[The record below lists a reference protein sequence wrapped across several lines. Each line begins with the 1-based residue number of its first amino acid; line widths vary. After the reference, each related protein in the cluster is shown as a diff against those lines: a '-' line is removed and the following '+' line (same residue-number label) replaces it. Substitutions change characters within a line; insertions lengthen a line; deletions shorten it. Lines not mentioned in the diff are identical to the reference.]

1 MNLCQLEGVE
11 VDDITCFCKKL
22 VFKQFGKPRDV
33 LEFKADAQILQALG
47 PGEVL
52 VRILAAPINPA
63 DLNFIEGTYGVKP
76 SLPAT
81 PGIEGFGVVVA
92 SNSVDFK
99 VEDRVI
105 FLRRAA
111 TWASYA
117 IVSADVL
124 YRLPAGIDPL
134 QAAMLKVNPA
144 TAWQLLHGFGTLER
158 GDWIVQNAG
167 NSAVGRCVIQIARD
181 LGIRT
186 ISFVRRPEVI
196 DDLRELGA
204 DQIFNDDES
213 GFASAIDVLGG
224 ANAALAFNAVGGES
238 ALRLM
243 KLLRESGTHIT
254 YGAMSRKP
262 LTIPN
267 GLMIFRDLQLR
278 GLWVSR
284 WLESAPHDEVIK
296 VYDNLV
302 SHVITGKLVQP
313 VDSTHLLENY
323 HHAFDRLEAQDR
335 AGKVLFVP

>member
-11 VDDITCFCKKL
+11 VDDITCFCNKL

-33 LEFKADAQILQALG
+33 LEFEADSLFPQTLG
-47 PGEVL
+47 FGEVL

-81 PGIEGFGVVVA
+81 PGIEGCGVVVA

-111 TWASYA
+111 TWASYV
-117 IVSADVL
+117 IVSADAL
-124 YRLPAGIDPL
+124 YRLPTGIDLL

-144 TAWQLLHGFGTLER
+144 TAWQLLHGFGALER

-186 ISFVRRPEVI
+186 ISFVRRLEVI

-262 LTIPN
+262 LTISN

-323 HHAFDRLEAQDR
+323 HHAFDRLEAQHR